1 MSKEKIYIFDTT
13 LRDGAQ
19 TQGVDF
25 SIDDKLKIAESLG
38 KLGVDYI
45 EGGWPG
51 ANPTDTE
58 FFQKKINI
66 QNSILTA
73 FGMTKK
79 TGRSAENDPGLS
91 ALLNSKAPAICLV
104 GKSWDFH
111 VDVALGISNEENLE
125 NISES
130 TKHFVKKKKEFMFDA
145 EHFFDGFKNNK
156 EYAISCI
163 KSAYENGAR
172 WIVLC
177 DTNGGTLPDEVEK
190 IVTEVTK
197 HVPGKNLGI
206 HAHND
211 TGNAVANSLIAV
223 QSGVRQVQGTINGLG
238 ERCGNAN
245 LMSIIPT
252 IHLKDN
258 FSKKFTTNI
267 KTENINKLTQCSR
280 LLDEI
285 LNRKPNQHLPYVGA
299 AAFSHKGGLHVS
311 AVQKDPKTY
320 EHIKPELVGNVRN
333 IVVSDQAGKS
343 NIISRLQSIGID
355 FKENDTKIKK
365 LLEEVKDREFI
376 GYSYDGADASF
387 ELLARRIMGEIP
399 RYISIKEYD
408 VSVTKDNSGNIISSA
423 KAQLEVDKKIILCE
437 GQGNGPVHALDNAIR
452 KNVDKLAKY
461 SKYLKDLKLVDYKV
475 RILNTGTEAVTRVSI
490 ESTDSKG
497 KNWFTIGVSANI
509 IEASFK
515 ALVDSLDYKLFKDKA
530 PASN

>member
-1 MSKEKIYIFDTT
+1 MSKEKLYIFDTT

-25 SIDDKLKIAESLG
+25 SLEDKLKIANSLDN
-38 KLGVDYI
+38 LGVDYI

-58 FFQKKINI
+58 FFQKKIKLN
-66 QNSILTA
+66 NSILTA
-73 FGMTKK
+73 FGMTKRS
-79 TGRSAENDPGLS
+79 GRSAENDPGLS
-91 ALLNSKAPAICLV
+91 ALLNTNTPAVCLV

-111 VDVALGISNEENLE
+111 VDVALGISEKENLE

-130 TKHFVKKKKEFMFDA
+130 TKHFVKKNKEFMLDA

-156 EYAISCI
+156 NYAISCI
-163 KSAYENGAR
+163 KSAYDNGAR
-172 WIVLC
+172 WVVLC
-177 DTNGGTLPDEVEK
+177 DTNGGTFPHE
-190 IVTEVTK
+190 VTEIVSEVIK
-197 HVPGKNLGI
+197 HIPGKNLGI

-211 TGNAVANSLIAV
+211 TGNAVANSLAAV
-223 QSGVRQVQGTINGLG
+223 LTGVRQIQGTINGLG

-252 IHLKDN
+252 IHLKDSFSKN
-258 FSKKFTTNI
+258 FSTNI
-267 KTENINKLTQCSR
+267 KSENISKLTQCSR

-285 LNRKPNQHLPYVGA
+285 LNRKPNKHLPYVGA

-320 EHIKPELVGNVRN
+320 EHIEPELVGNVRN

-343 NIISRLQSIGID
+343 NIVSRLKSIGIN
-355 FKENDTKIKK
+355 FKEDDPKIKK

-399 RYISIKEYD
+399 RFILIKDYE
-408 VSVTKDNSGNIISSA
+408 VSVKKDSSGNIVSSA
-423 KAQLEVDKKIILCE
+423 KAKLEVDKKLILCE
-437 GQGNGPVHALDNAIR
+437 GEGNGPVHALDNAIR
-452 KNVDKLAKY
+452 NNVDKLAKY
-461 SKYLKDLKLVDYKV
+461 SNYLKDLRLVDYKV

-497 KNWFTIGVSANI
+497 KNWFTIGVSTNI
-509 IEASFK
+509 IDASFK
-515 ALVDSLDYKLFKDKA
+515 ALVDSLDYKLFKDNA
-530 PASN
+530 PASI

>member
-1 MSKEKIYIFDTT
+1 MSKEKIHIFDTT

-25 SIDDKLKIAESLG
+25 SIDDKLKISKALDE
-38 KLGVDYI
+38 LGVDYI

-58 FFQKKINI
+58 FFQKKIKLN
-66 QNSILTA
+66 NSVLTA
-73 FGMTKK
+73 FGMTKRS
-79 TGRSAENDPGLS
+79 GRSADNDPGLS
-91 ALLNSKAPAICLV
+91 AILDSNTPAVCLV

-130 TKHFVKKKKEFMFDA
+130 AKLFVKEKKEFMFDA

-156 EYAISCI
+156 EYALSCI
-163 KSAYENGAR
+163 KSAYDNGAR

-177 DTNGGTLPDEVEK
+177 DTNGGTLPNEISEIINEVSK
-190 IVTEVTK
+190 TI
-197 HVPGKNLGI
+197 PGKNLGI

-211 TGNAVANSLIAV
+211 TGNAVANSLAAV
-223 QSGVRQVQGTINGLG
+223 LSGARQIQGTINGLG

-252 IHLKDN
+252 LHLKETY
-258 FSKKFTTNI
+258 SKKYEINI
-267 KTENINKLTQCSR
+267 KKENIEKLTQCSR

-320 EHIKPELVGNVRN
+320 EHVNPKIVGNTRN
-333 IVVSDQAGKS
+333 IVVSDQSGKS
-343 NIISRLQSIGID
+343 NIVSRLNLIGIE
-355 FKENDTKIKK
+355 FKQDDPKIKK

-408 VSVTKDNSGNIISSA
+408 VSVKKNKSGEIISSA
-423 KAQLEVDKKIILCE
+423 KAQLEVDKKLILCE
-437 GQGNGPVHALDNAIR
+437 GEGNGPVHALDNAIR

-461 SKYLKDLKLVDYKV
+461 SQYLKDLKLVDYKV

-509 IEASFK
+509 IDASFK
-515 ALVDSLDYKLFKDKA
+515 ALIDSLDYKLFKDKA
-530 PASN
+530 PASL

>member
-1 MSKEKIYIFDTT
+1 MSKDKVYIFDTT

-25 SIDDKLKIAESLG
+25 SLDDKLKIAVSLDA
-38 KLGVDYI
+38 LGVDYI

-58 FFQKKINI
+58 FFQKKIEYK
-66 QNSILTA
+66 NSILTS
-73 FGMTKK
+73 FGMTKR

-91 ALLNSKAPAICLV
+91 ALLNSNTKAVCLV

-111 VDVALGISNEENLE
+111 VKVALGITEKENLE

-130 TKHFVKKKKEFMFDA
+130 AKHFVKNNKEFMFDA
-145 EHFFDGFKNNK
+145 EHFFDGYKNNK
-156 EYAISCI
+156 DYAISCI
-163 KSAYENGAR
+163 KSAYDNGAR

-177 DTNGGTLPDEVEK
+177 DTNGGTLPHEISEIVNEVSK
-190 IVTEVTK
+190 Q
-197 HVPGKNLGI
+197 VPGKNLGI

-211 TGNAVANSLIAV
+211 TGNAVANSLAAV
-223 QSGVRQVQGTINGLG
+223 LSGARQVQGTINGLG

-252 IHLKDN
+252 IHLKED
-258 FSKKFTTNI
+258 FSKNFETNI
-267 KTENINKLTQCSR
+267 RSENIKALTQTSR

-285 LNRKPNQHLPYVGA
+285 LNRKPNKHLPYVGA

-320 EHIKPELVGNVRN
+320 EHIEPELVGNSRN

-343 NIISRLQSIGID
+343 NIVSRLESIGVN
-355 FKENDTKIKK
+355 FEENDPKIKK

-399 RYISIKEYD
+399 RYILIKEYD
-408 VSVTKDNSGNIISSA
+408 VSVKKDNSGNIVSSA
-423 KAQLEVDKKIILCE
+423 KAQLQVDNKLILCE
-437 GQGNGPVHALDNAIR
+437 GEGNGPVHALDNAIR
-452 KNVDKLAKY
+452 NNVDKLAKY

-509 IEASFK
+509 IDASFK
-515 ALVDSLDYKLFKDKA
+515 ALVDSLDYKLFKDNA
-530 PASN
+530 PASI